1 MCVLQNS
8 STVNCGANELLLK
21 ENMRILIALLW
32 FFSAS
37 AYAGSIKQI
46 LNPQNLAVVEIKA
59 SENISIGDSFL
70 ANGEKDQCLLE
81 VLKVDRPNVTVSTAN
96 CKDRV
101 VLANGQKVEKSLI
114 DPKLISKENTAPV
127 AEAKEPT
134 AAEPAIV
141 VKPAASQS
149 SNGNSY
155 AAFIVGINVNNHLKI
170 PVTATNST
178 TSEAGTFDFSYNN
191 SVSLG
196 FEWSQFDNH
205 SWNNGILIDYSTM
218 QFDTLTASGPSGTS
232 SFSVPGNMS
241 FLTVA
246 YAGKYVWEDFYL
258 PLGIGLTSSS
268 VNDNTGVF
276 TKSLKSVVTAWIGI
290 GLSFSKNF
298 KMELVSRA
306 ASVTSDTVTSSGT
319 TFTPSI
325 GTLSGALLTGKFCF

>member
-1 MCVLQNS
+1 
-8 STVNCGANELLLK
+8 
-21 ENMRILIALLW
+21 MRFLIALLW
-32 FFSAS
+32 FFSVS
-37 AYAGSIKQI
+37 AYAGSIKQT
-46 LNPQNLAVVEIKA
+46 LNQQSLAVVEIKS
-59 SENISIGDSFL
+59 SENVSIGDNFL
-70 ANGEKDQCLLE
+70 ASGEKDQCLLE

-101 VLANGQKVEKSLI
+101 VLSNGQKVEKSLI
-114 DPKLISKENTAPV
+114 DPKLLSKENKAQV
-127 AEAKEPT
+127 AEAKEAT
-134 AAEPAIV
+134 AVEPAIEA
-141 VKPAASQS
+141 KPAASQS
-149 SNGNSY
+149 TTGNSY
-155 AAFIVGINVNNHLKI
+155 AAVIVGINVNNHLKI

-178 TSEAGTFDFSYNN
+178 SSESGTFDFSYDN

-205 SWNNGILIDYSTM
+205 SWNNGILIDYFTL
-218 QFDTLTASGPSGTS
+218 QFNTLTASGSSSGTS
-232 SFSVPGNMS
+232 SISVPGSMS
-241 FLTVA
+241 LLTVA

-276 TKSLKSVVTAWIGI
+276 TKSLKAVVTAWVGI

-306 ASVTSDTVTSSGT
+306 TSFTSDTVTSSGT